1 MGSVFSSV
9 DEEEPLPPNH
19 YSTVFVVRNGRYE
32 PQNLMPMLPRND
44 MLDFDGFMARRAARG
59 LNPCPPEMK
68 QASLVKNA
76 LSLRRDTVQ
85 AVLLG
90 GDPPPRED
98 DHNSGEQ

>member
-44 MLDFDGFMARRAARG
+44 MLDFDGFMSRRAARG

-76 LSLRRDTVQ
+76 VSIRRDSAK

-90 GDPPPRED
+90 NPQPPCDDKRE
-98 DHNSGEQ
+98 SGE